1 MLKDRRLPW
10 VHGRE
15 GADPEEL
22 MKYVCRYRRRVKK
35 GNLVNLS

>member
-15 GADPEEL
+15 GAGPEEL
-22 MKYVCRYRRRVKK
+22 MKFVCEASQSTV
-35 GNLVNLS
+35 SI